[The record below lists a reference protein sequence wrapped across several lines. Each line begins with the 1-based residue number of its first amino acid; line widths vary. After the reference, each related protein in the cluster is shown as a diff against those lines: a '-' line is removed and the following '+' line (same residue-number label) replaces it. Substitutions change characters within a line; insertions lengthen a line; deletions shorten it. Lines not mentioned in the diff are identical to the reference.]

1 MMSKNVMIP
10 LFLLEQILELLE
22 RWDVSGS
29 ELQLRC
35 DYHNVLDQL
44 ICKKQK
50 INLRDA
56 YAKILAA
63 DTQDDRDLARI
74 QYLRQKRL
82 LELDDDPPF

>member
-1 MMSKNVMIP
+1 MMSKNVMIS

-29 ELQLRC
+29 ELQFRC
-35 DYHNVLDQL
+35 DYHNILDQL
-44 ICKKQK
+44 IWKKQK
-50 INLRDA
+50 IKLRDA

-82 LELDDDPPF
+82 LAFDDDPPF